1 MSVTLP
7 KGGNVLLSAV
17 APGIERLRVALGWD
31 VPPAGPAAGA
41 AGFAATPELDGVVSV
56 VSVSR
61 GGAGESATSTEVLL
75 AHQVPNPTEGPAT
88 PHAPPRTGARD
99 VETIVVTLAAVPAEV
114 GRLQIGAVIVDAPSR
129 AQAFGSVR
137 GAYIRVLNDADGVEL
152 ARYDARAETGQET
165 ALVFGELYR
174 HPAGWK
180 FRAVGQGYAQGLAGF
195 TDGDGH
201 DPVPARPADVVGFLT
216 RTSPTRSRRKVVDHL
231 HPPRAAAGVARPGAS
246 PPPAGGQPA
255 APSRPAQRSPA
266 PSRPPVTPR
275 SPAAPTRP
283 SPPGPTTPPRPPAT
297 PPRPPAAPSRPVPP
311 APMPPAPPAPPAPA
325 RPAARSPL
333 DLSGDSHEPPA
344 RVAAPPPTA
353 AASPTPGK
361 PTGARSPLDLDDHD
375 GAPAAPAAPRAGRSP
390 LDLDADESPGA
401 APRHL
406 APPPAAPP
414 GAVAP
419 STASP
424 STASPSTASP
434 GTASPSTVSASAPA
448 RPADGAAGDAGRRPA
463 GPALFGER
471 SSRYR
476 QRLEHVTE
484 LDDDH
489 PATAWTAEKR
499 GSGSMTITLT
509 WAPLTTRTGL
519 PRPSDLYLGCLWQA
533 LDGSAGVLQT
543 LGGATSAPGR
553 GAGRQVLALA
563 PRDEHEGQKIF
574 VDLRALETFK
584 RFFVFAY
591 GLRSAPQWNLLRGEL
606 TVGARTG
613 EHLDIPLGDAPPT
626 ARTCVIASF
635 HVAQDDLVIRRENAF
650 FDGTQAEAAA
660 HYGWALPWNPDG
672 MTIRDR

>member
-41 AGFAATPELDGVVSV
+41 AGFAATPELDGLVSV
-56 VSVSR
+56 ASVGR
-61 GGAGESATSTEVLL
+61 GGSGESATSTEVLL
-75 AHQVPNPTEGPAT
+75 AHQVPNPTEGPST
-88 PHAPPRTGARD
+88 PPAPPRTGARD
-99 VETIVVTLAAVPAEV
+99 VETIVVTLAAIPAEV
-114 GRLQIGAVIVDAPSR
+114 GRLQIGAVIVDAASR

-152 ARYDARAETGQET
+152 ARYDARAETGHET

-195 TDGDGH
+195 SDGGGR
-201 DPVPARPADVVGFLT
+201 DPVPARPADVAGFLT
-216 RTSPTRSRRKVVDHL
+216 RTSPTRSRRKVADHL
-231 HPPRAAAGVARPGAS
+231 HPPHAAAGVARPGAS
-246 PPPAGGQPA
+246 PPPAGGRPA
-255 APSRPAQRSPA
+255 APARPAQRSPA

-283 SPPGPTTPPRPPAT
+283 APPSPATPPRPPAT
-297 PPRPPAAPSRPVPP
+297 PPRPPATPPRPSAAPPRPAPS
-311 APMPPAPPAPPAPA
+311 APPAPPTHPAPSAPA
-325 RPAARSPL
+325 GPAARSPL
-333 DLSGDSHEPPA
+333 DLSGDSHEPPP
-344 RVAAPPPTA
+344 RPPAPPPST
-353 AASPTPGK
+353 PTPARSSA
-361 PTGARSPLDLDDHD
+361 ARSPLDLGDHD
-375 GAPAAPAAPRAGRSP
+375 GPPAAPAASRAGRSP
-390 LDLDADESPGA
+390 LDLDADERPGA
-401 APRHL
+401 ARSL
-406 APPPAAPP
+406 SAPPVGASP

-419 STASP
+419 SAASP
-424 STASPSTASP
+424 
-434 GTASPSTVSASAPA
+434 SAPA
-448 RPADGAAGDAGRRPA
+448 RHPAGAVDGPGRAPADPG
-463 GPALFGER
+463 LFGER

-484 LDDDH
+484 LGDDH

-499 GSGSMTITLT
+499 GSGSATITLT

-519 PRPSDLYLGCLWQA
+519 PRPSDLHLGCLWQA

-591 GLRSAPQWNLLRGEL
+591 GLRSAPEWKLLRGEL

-613 EHLDIPLGDAPPT
+613 EHLEIPLGDAPPT

-660 HYGWALPWNPDG
+660 HYGWTLPWNPDG